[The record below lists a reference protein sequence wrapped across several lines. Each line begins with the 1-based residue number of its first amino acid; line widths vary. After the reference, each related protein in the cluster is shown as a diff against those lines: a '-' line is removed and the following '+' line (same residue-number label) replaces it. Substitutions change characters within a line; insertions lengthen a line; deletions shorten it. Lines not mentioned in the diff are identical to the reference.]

1 MPIFIKTISSIILEN
16 VPFTAC
22 CFQKRSIHSMLFSER
37 NQNRNL
43 HVLDIGQK
51 LKVESY
57 KGYYLLKSI
66 LF

>member
-1 MPIFIKTISSIILEN
+1 MFHSQHAVFKN

-22 CFQKRSIHSMLFSER
+22 CFKKESER

-43 HVLDIGQK
+43 HVLYIGQK

-57 KGYYLLKSI
+57 KGYYLKKSI
-66 LF
+66 LFQCPFLNIV

>member
-1 MPIFIKTISSIILEN
+1 MGLSDTHSSDGWW
-16 VPFTAC
+16 V
-22 CFQKRSIHSMLFSER
+22 MLVVNARPSER

-57 KGYYLLKSI
+57 KGYYLIKST

>member
-1 MPIFIKTISSIILEN
+1 MFHSQHAVFKN

-22 CFQKRSIHSMLFSER
+22 CFQKESER

-43 HVLDIGQK
+43 HVLYIGQK
-51 LKVESY
+51 LKVKSY
-57 KGYYLLKSI
+57 KGYYLIKST